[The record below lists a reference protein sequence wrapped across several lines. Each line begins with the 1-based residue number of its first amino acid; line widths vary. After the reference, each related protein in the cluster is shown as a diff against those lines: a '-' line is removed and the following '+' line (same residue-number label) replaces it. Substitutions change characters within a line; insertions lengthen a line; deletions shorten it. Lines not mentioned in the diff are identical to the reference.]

1 MQGTEIGKNGE
12 CKENASVLR
21 GMETATNGKWK
32 ESMLYLS
39 HDTFTYNSQENTTHI
54 CTSCILLILYNE
66 YFINVNNNG

>member
-21 GMETATNGKWK
+21 GMETAANGKWK

-39 HDTFTYNSQENTTHI
+39 HDTFTYNSQKIQRTYAQAAYCLYFIMN
-54 CTSCILLILYNE
+54 ILLM
-66 YFINVNNNG
+66 